1 MYKNNNPQ
9 ISLEALFLGSE
20 QSKYA
25 GIALFITIFILCLAI
40 LFSSSKISIEQ
51 RFAFV
56 LFIILVSLP
65 SVLMSLFELTC
76 IVTGGNSTTRWWCWV
91 LAWVITFFI
100 IVYCLMIIVSLIMSM
115 ADYDMAN
122 ERVNTTEENKKIDN
136 DTANKYAAN
145 VMIQNEKDLN
155 SMKNESSQRSQQQ
168 PRVQQPQ
175 PQPQQQ
181 QQPQPQPQ
189 QQPQPQPSQMRP
201 QPQPSQPPQPQ
212 TSQMRPQPQPQPQP
226 PAQMRSPQQAMNQ
239 FGASN
244 GITEEGLSGYDS
256 SDNYSSF

>member
-25 GIALFITIFILCLAI
+25 GVALFITIFILCLAI

-136 DTANKYAAN
+136 DTANKYAEN

-168 PRVQQPQ
+168 SPQMRQHSQHQPQAQPQPKPQAQPPQMRQQPQ
-175 PQPQQQ
+175 
-181 QQPQPQPQ
+181 
-189 QQPQPQPSQMRP
+189 M
-201 QPQPSQPPQPQ
+201 QPPQ
-212 TSQMRPQPQPQPQP
+212 MR
-226 PAQMRSPQQAMNQ
+226 
-239 FGASN
+239 
-244 GITEEGLSGYDS
+244 
-256 SDNYSSF
+256 